1 MSSMFY
7 HDFLSFRTCTTENT
21 PNTISLNYLHTL
33 MKSANFLSV
42 LSNFCGARKWRETNY
57 ANQHDRFRSD
67 TDRLLSTWFWLKES
81 ETTVCLKTFEKK
93 IGLYCNVRLLL
104 PQSFH
109 TWKHTKMARPLIAG
123 WTYKAIIS
131 SKQNLLEAT
140 CWERTV
146 ACYLVKFYTVHMIAA
161 KLAIRTLHFVT
172 IFSTELKYDEKK
184 ITQLTNWCW
193 QFPDLFLSKDYFS
206 SQF

>member
-109 TWKHTKMARPLIAG
+109 TWKHTKMARPDRRLNVQSNYIKKTKPLG
-123 WTYKAIIS
+123 S
-131 SKQNLLEAT
+131 NLLRTYSCLLPCKVLHRPYDCCKTRHTHSSFCHYFLHWTEIW
-140 CWERTV
+140 WEKNNTINK
-146 ACYLVKFYTVHMIAA
+146 LM
-161 KLAIRTLHFVT
+161 LAISWLVP
-172 IFSTELKYDEKK
+172 I
-184 ITQLTNWCW
+184 
-193 QFPDLFLSKDYFS
+193 
-206 SQF
+206 

>member
-1 MSSMFY
+1 MTW
-7 HDFLSFRTCTTENT
+7 D
-21 PNTISLNYLHTL
+21 INYT
-33 MKSANFLSV
+33 
-42 LSNFCGARKWRETNY
+42 
-57 ANQHDRFRSD
+57 NQHERFRSD
-67 TDRLLSTWFWLKES
+67 TDRLLKTLSTWFRLKES

-109 TWKHTKMARPLIAG
+109 AWKNTKMAG

-131 SKQNLLEAT
+131 NKQNLLEAT

-146 ACYLVKFYTVHMIAA
+146 ACYLVKFYTVHVIAA

-172 IFSTELKYDEKK
+172 IFSTELKYDEEK
-184 ITQLTNWCW
+184 ITQLTNWCR
-193 QFPDLFLSKDYFS
+193 QLPDLLLSKDYFS
-206 SQF
+206 SQFLFFPNLLFQYIANTVHYSVGTFACFQTVQEIPWVIRQSKRVLNIS

>member
-1 MSSMFY
+1 MTDSEVTLTGFKR
-7 HDFLSFRTCTTENT
+7 H
-21 PNTISLNYLHTL
+21 YLL
-33 MKSANFLSV
+33 
-42 LSNFCGARKWRETNY
+42 
-57 ANQHDRFRSD
+57 
-67 TDRLLSTWFWLKES
+67 TWFWLKES
-81 ETTVCLKTFEKK
+81 ETTMCLKTFEKK
-93 IGLYCNVRLLL
+93 IGLYYNVRLLL

-109 TWKHTKMARPLIAG
+109 TWKPTKMARPMIAG

-140 CWERTV
+140 TV
-146 ACYLVKFYTVHMIAA
+146 ACYLVKFYTVHVIAA

-193 QFPDLFLSKDYFS
+193 QFPDLLLSKDYFS
-206 SQF
+206 SQFLFFLTCCSSISPTLFTTVSAPSLAFRRSKKFPE